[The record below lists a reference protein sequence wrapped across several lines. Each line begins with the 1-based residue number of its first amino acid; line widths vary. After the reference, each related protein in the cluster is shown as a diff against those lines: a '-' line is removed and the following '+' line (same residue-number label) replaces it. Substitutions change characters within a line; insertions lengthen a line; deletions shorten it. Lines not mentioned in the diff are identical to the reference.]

1 MNLESNLI
9 EALICI
15 VQLQGKNM
23 YVMSR
28 KEAKTQ
34 QVYKIKKIFTKYNN
48 LKILDTEKSLKSRV
62 L

>member
-15 VQLQGKNM
+15 QLQGKNM

-48 LKILDTEKSLKSRV
+48 LKILDTEKSLKSR
-62 L
+62 LL